1 MTNEEKAR
9 LYSRLMSDFDIIRN
23 KIADIKVTQVNLTE
37 DQKREIK
44 ILQSQQQN
52 LLLKIN
58 QLLK

>member
-9 LYSRLMSDFDIIRN
+9 LYSRLMSDFDRIRN
-23 KIADIKVTQVNLTE
+23 KIADIKVTEVNLSE
-37 DQKREIK
+37 EQEKEIK

>member
-37 DQKREIK
+37 DQEREIK

>member
-1 MTNEEKAR
+1 MTNEEKAK
-9 LYSRLMSDFDIIRN
+9 LYSRLMYDFDIIRN

-37 DQKREIK
+37 QQEKEIK

>member
-37 DQKREIK
+37 DQEKQIK
-44 ILQSQQQN
+44 NLQSQQQN

>member
-37 DQKREIK
+37 EQEKDIK

>member
-23 KIADIKVTQVNLTE
+23 KIADIRLTQVNLTE
-37 DQKREIK
+37 EQEKEIK
-44 ILQSQQQN
+44 NLQFQQQN
-52 LLLKIN
+52 VLLKIN

>member
-23 KIADIKVTQVNLTE
+23 KIADIRLTQVNLTE
-37 DQKREIK
+37 EQEKEIK
-44 ILQSQQQN
+44 NFQFQQQN
-52 LLLKIN
+52 VLLKIN

>member
-37 DQKREIK
+37 DQEREIK
-44 ILQSQQQN
+44 VLQSQQQN